1 MNHCVPRLHQY
12 HVTDVRTHLVHG
24 AEYVSVIL
32 LEAPH
37 TRETGQGSWQL
48 VPVKNSK
55 VGHAERQLSPGAR
68 PVIKHQT
75 GGQKKKKEIFLKN
88 NYYLGIMVLIWS

>member
-37 TRETGQGSWQL
+37 TRETGQG
-48 VPVKNSK
+48 P
-55 VGHAERQLSPGAR
+55 
-68 PVIKHQT
+68 
-75 GGQKKKKEIFLKN
+75 
-88 NYYLGIMVLIWS
+88 